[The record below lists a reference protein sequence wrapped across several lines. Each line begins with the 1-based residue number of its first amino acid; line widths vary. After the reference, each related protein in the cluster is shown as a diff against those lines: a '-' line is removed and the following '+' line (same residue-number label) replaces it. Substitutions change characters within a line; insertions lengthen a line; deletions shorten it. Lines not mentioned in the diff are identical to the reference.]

1 MFRIRL
7 AGIDDLQT
15 YFNWV
20 NDEEVRKNSLNS
32 NKVDFDVHKK
42 WFLEKINSNQSFLL
56 VLEKNNNPIGQIRFD
71 NYEQKTSI
79 DYSISSYHRKKG
91 LGEILL
97 KLGTDFYIKN
107 RLNNKINIITAEVK
121 KTNLASIRIFEKNG
135 FTKFFQNKSE
145 TILFKKQI

>member
-56 VLEKNNNPIGQIRFD
+56 ILEKNNNPIGQIRFD

-79 DYSISSYHRKKG
+79 DYSISSDHRKKG

-97 KLGTDFYIKN
+97 KLGIDFYIKN

-121 KTNLASIRIFEKNG
+121 K
-135 FTKFFQNKSE
+135 KFSFNQN
-145 TILFKKQI
+145 I